1 MTVIESIIKNLETLP
16 ASKLVEVAHFI
27 SGLNPNRRN
36 ERIAALKARPE
47 VCQARK
53 ARLSRKPC
61 ERKPIGLMPTPG
73 NSLLLDTSVVVKHF
87 RYPTAVVNKLAE
99 YEELYLPQPALGEL
113 YYGAYR
119 SGRLERSLAQIERFL
134 DAVDLLAADKETS
147 VFYGQIAA
155 GLARAG
161 TPIPQNDIWIAAL
174 ARQTGLPV
182 ATTDDHFDRVTNLA
196 VLKW

>member
-1 MTVIESIIKNLETLP
+1 
-16 ASKLVEVAHFI
+16 
-27 SGLNPNRRN
+27 
-36 ERIAALKARPE
+36 
-47 VCQARK
+47 
-53 ARLSRKPC
+53 
-61 ERKPIGLMPTPG
+61 MPTPG

-119 SGRLERSLAQIERFL
+119 SGRLETSLAQIERFL
-134 DAVDLLAADKETS
+134 DAVDLLVADKETS

-174 ARQTGLPV
+174 ARQTGLRV
-182 ATTDDHFDRVTNLA
+182 ATTDDHFDRVTNLT

>member
-1 MTVIESIIKNLETLP
+1 
-16 ASKLVEVAHFI
+16 
-27 SGLNPNRRN
+27 
-36 ERIAALKARPE
+36 
-47 VCQARK
+47 
-53 ARLSRKPC
+53 
-61 ERKPIGLMPTPG
+61 MPTPG

-113 YYGAYR
+113 YYGACR

-134 DAVDLLAADKETS
+134 DAVDLLAPDKETS

-161 TPIPQNDIWIAAL
+161 HRFRKTIFGL
-174 ARQTGLPV
+174 RQ
-182 ATTDDHFDRVTNLA
+182 
-196 VLKW
+196 

>member
-1 MTVIESIIKNLETLP
+1 
-16 ASKLVEVAHFI
+16 
-27 SGLNPNRRN
+27 
-36 ERIAALKARPE
+36 
-47 VCQARK
+47 
-53 ARLSRKPC
+53 
-61 ERKPIGLMPTPG
+61 MPTPG

-87 RYPTAVVNKLAE
+87 RYPTAVVDKLAE

-113 YYGAYR
+113 YYGACR

-134 DAVDLLAADKETS
+134 DAVDLLVADKETG

-174 ARQTGLPV
+174 ARQTGLPA
-182 ATTDDHFDRVTNLA
+182 ATADDDFDRVTNLA

>member
-1 MTVIESIIKNLETLP
+1 
-16 ASKLVEVAHFI
+16 
-27 SGLNPNRRN
+27 
-36 ERIAALKARPE
+36 
-47 VCQARK
+47 
-53 ARLSRKPC
+53 
-61 ERKPIGLMPTPG
+61 MPTPG

-99 YEELYLPQPALGEL
+99 YEELYLPQPTLGEL

-119 SGRLERSLAQIERFL
+119 SGRLETSLAQIERFL

-155 GLARAG
+155 VSCQGRNTDSAKRYL
-161 TPIPQNDIWIAAL
+161 DCAL

>member
-1 MTVIESIIKNLETLP
+1 
-16 ASKLVEVAHFI
+16 
-27 SGLNPNRRN
+27 
-36 ERIAALKARPE
+36 
-47 VCQARK
+47 
-53 ARLSRKPC
+53 
-61 ERKPIGLMPTPG
+61 MPPLG

-87 RYPTAVVNKLAE
+87 RYPTAVVEKLAV
-99 YEELYLPQPALGEL
+99 YEELYLPRPALGKL

-134 DAVDLLAADKETS
+134 DAVDLLAADKETA

-155 GLARAG
+155 GLARAE

-174 ARQTGLPV
+174 ALQTGLPL
-182 ATTDDHFDRVTNLA
+182 ATIDDHFDRVTNLA